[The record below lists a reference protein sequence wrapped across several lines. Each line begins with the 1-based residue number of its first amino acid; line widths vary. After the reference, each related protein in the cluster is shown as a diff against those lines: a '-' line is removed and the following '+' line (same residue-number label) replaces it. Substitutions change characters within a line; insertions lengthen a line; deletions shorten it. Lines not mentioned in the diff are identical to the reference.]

1 MTQPLISIVTITR
14 NSEAVIDRT
23 IRSVVSQD
31 YAHKEYIIV
40 DGASTDDTM
49 QVVDRYRDSID
60 NILSEPDNGISDA
73 FNKGIRL
80 SHGELIVFINADD
93 TLLPGVLSQVAALYD
108 GHSDVC
114 CCPVIMEDAV
124 TGFRCREVP
133 STRFP
138 RMPFLCHVA
147 HQGMF
152 VSRRCYD
159 RVGGYDMRLR
169 WPMDLDMMMRIT
181 ASGGTFQRLD
191 NVDAAVFRSG
201 GTTSQAGIWR
211 KRHDYLYMVRKNRGS
226 WLEAWIFYGYLLLT
240 QFAKRIL
247 DLFGGK
253 NFGQRLRYKHE

>member
-1 MTQPLISIVTITR
+1 MKQPLISIVTITH
-14 NSEAVIDRT
+14 NSEAVLEQT

-40 DGASTDDTM
+40 DGASTDGTL
-49 QVVDRYRDSID
+49 QVVNKYRDKID
-60 NILSEPDNGISDA
+60 IVISEPDAGISDA

-93 TLLPGVLSQVAALYD
+93 TLLPDVLTQVAVQYD

-114 CCPVIMEDAV
+114 CCSVIMEDIE
-124 TGFRCREVP
+124 TGYRCREVP

-152 VSRRCYD
+152 VSRKCYD
-159 RVGGYDMRLR
+159 RVGNYDTRLR

-181 ASGGTFQRLD
+181 AGGGTFQRLD
-191 NVDAAVFRSG
+191 VDAAVFKSG
-201 GTTSQAGIWR
+201 GTTSQTGIWR
-211 KRHDYLYMVRKNRGS
+211 KRHDYLYMVRKNGGN
-226 WLEAWIFYGYLLLT
+226 WLEAWTFYAYLLLT
-240 QFAKRIL
+240 QLAKWML
-247 DLFGGK
+247 NLLGGR
-253 NFGQRLRYKHE
+253 NFGQRLRYKKE